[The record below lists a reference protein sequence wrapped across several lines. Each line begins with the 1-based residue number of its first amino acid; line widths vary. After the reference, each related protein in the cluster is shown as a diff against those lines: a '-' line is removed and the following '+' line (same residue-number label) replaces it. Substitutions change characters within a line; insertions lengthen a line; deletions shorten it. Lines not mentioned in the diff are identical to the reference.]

1 MVCIADENIPRE
13 TFSCV
18 PQHRLSLSD
27 EVEGQEEEERMT
39 TTNTDYPTTST
50 PTSST
55 STPATPCS
63 YPTSTKCKKT
73 NSGRS
78 C

>member
-1 MVCIADENIPRE
+1 MVCIADENTPRE

-18 PQHRLSLSD
+18 PQHCLSLSD

-39 TTNTDYPTTST
+39 TTNIDYPTTST